1 MIAFFAWLGLAGVS
15 GIAWGISHKEL
26 KNARHKQEQATLENQ
41 STCTQLTQTNSV
53 NQSTQEIAQQQK
65 KNIAHMTWCDTVR
78 IVSAGLCLAT
88 GLTGALH
95 IVFTGFKKCVTI
107 ESVFN
112 EADIISFGL
121 GIFTA
126 VTALMI
132 YKKQTESAELAAQE
146 QQTRDD
152 IYKNT
157 LQQFYGTCLEMEIH
171 TKNNEALQKTS
182 NTWQMDSIQRLCL
195 EKNADNTEYKLHLT
209 LSNAIRSQNILNIDS
224 ATCTKQNIAGINRF
238 KIILYCKTVAE
249 ETADNINY
257 ELVVP
262 LKKSMEN
269 ATGVNPDLLFNA
281 LRTSSS
287 KQEAIEIQLYFKNL
301 QHKYLKIPQV
311 QQAQQAQQIQQA
323 TGNENKKLTALIENI
338 KNDVLQYDAD
348 MCIKLSSGVLGTNVV
363 QFDDCQIWRVYT
375 ATTEGNTIVDAD
387 SNIIADA
394 NSNANV

>member
-1 MIAFFAWLGLAGVS
+1 MCTGLDLAVCAGVGFGFIF
-15 GIAWGISHKEL
+15 GIPGIVLCRILKKE
-26 KNARHKQEQATLENQ
+26 RHKQANLENKA
-41 STCTQLTQTNSV
+41 TDTQRIQIKSENP
-53 NQSTQEIAQQQK
+53 STQEIKQQK
-65 KNIAHMTWCDTVR
+65 KNIVHMTRLDTAC
-78 IVSAGLCLAT
+78 IVLLGLCVAT
-88 GLTGALH
+88 VLTLILHKAFTAL
-95 IVFTGFKKCVTI
+95 KECAPI
-107 ESVFN
+107 ESVLSESDTIN
-112 EADIISFGL
+112 IVL
-121 GIFTA
+121 CIFTA

-152 IYKNT
+152 IYKDT
-157 LQQFYGTCLEMEIH
+157 LQQFYGKCLEMEIH

-182 NTWQMDSIQRLCL
+182 NTWQTDSVQRLCL

-287 KQEAIEIQLYFKNL
+287 KQEAIEVQLYFKGV
-301 QHKYLKIPQV
+301 QHKYLQVPQT
-311 QQAQQAQQIQQA
+311 
-323 TGNENKKLTALIENI
+323 TGIKNKNLSALI
-338 KNDVLQYDAD
+338 KDTQNDVFYYDAD
-348 MCIKLSSGVLGTNVV
+348 MCIKLGSGVLGTNVV

-375 ATTEGNTIVDAD
+375 AVSEGNT
-387 SNIIADA
+387 IADA
-394 NSNANV
+394 NSNADV